1 MARKMS
7 KMPGL
12 HVRFASDALNILGR
26 ENGRHFPDDFFEHI
40 SLNESVRI
48 SIKNV
53 LEVCS

>member
-1 MARKMS
+1 MS